1 MLQETKMIVTET
13 SITEAVAELTKE
25 QIIQNFYKEIEGLNL
40 TGKIKIMNQLRL
52 EKEAL
57 QARKTIIEAKYDA
70 IRLNIIPS
78 AMEELDIS
86 TVSVDGVGR
95 ISLASDIYCSIPKEV
110 QSKSWNW
117 LREHGHG
124 GIIIETINA
133 GTLKATLKSIIK
145 KGKEIL
151 PPTLFKVTPFTR
163 ASITK
168 K

>member
-1 MLQETKMIVTET
+1 MIVTET
-13 SITEAVAELTKE
+13 SVTEAVAELTKE

-40 TGKIKIMNQLRL
+40 TYKIKVMNQLRL

-57 QARKTIIEAKYDA
+57 KTRKTIIEAKYDA
-70 IRLNIIPS
+70 IRLNVIPS

-95 ISLASDIYCSIPKEV
+95 VSLTPDIYCSIPQV
-110 QSKSWNW
+110 SKMGAWTW
-117 LREHGHG
+117 LRQNGHG
-124 GIIIETINA
+124 GIIMETINA

-145 KGKEIL
+145 KGKEVL